1 MIELK
6 RFLDQLIGRGA
17 LLALAVVTSAAV
29 VQAQVAFSP
38 PQNVSSNPG
47 ASGLSQI
54 AVDSTGSI
62 NIVWLDNTPGYY
74 AVFFSRSTDG
84 GATFS
89 TPQNLSNDPAGSSA
103 PQIAVDSSGN
113 INVVWQDN
121 PPGNYQIFFTRS
133 SDGGATF
140 SAPMNISNDP
150 RGAGSPY
157 MAVDSGGNI
166 NVAWVSSPTVVPYI
180 ISFSRSSDGGATFS
194 TPIAVSSRPSYR
206 PQVAVDSA
214 GNINV
219 AWTEGFNGP
228 FDVVFSRSS
237 DGGATFTA
245 PKVISYLSEVDL
257 GFRMALDSKGNLYA
271 VWDTQPY
278 GNIYLSHSSDG
289 GATFSYTAIT
299 NNTSGTGPQG
309 QQIAIDSSD
318 NINVVWNIF
327 FSRSSDGGATFS
339 TPQNLSNDLGNSYA
353 SQIATDSS
361 GNINVVWQDNTP
373 GNYDIF
379 FTRSSDGGA
388 TFSTP
393 ENLSNDPGDSGNPQ
407 IVVDSSGNI
416 NVGWTDNT
424 PGNLDI
430 FFTRSVSLSA
440 LSVSPSTVTGG
451 DSSTGT
457 VTLSAP
463 APSGGAIVSL
473 ASSDTSVATV
483 PDTITVPT
491 GATSTTFPVSTSPV
505 SSSTSVIISG
515 SYNGTAQSASLTV
528 TPPPLPTVTS
538 LSLSPSSVLGGP
550 LGSSTGTVTLSRPA
564 PSGGAVVSLSSSK
577 PSVASVPAS
586 VTVPARATSATFTVN
601 TSVFIVS
608 TTVTISGSYNS
619 TTRSA
624 SLTVLL

>member
-1 MIELK
+1 MVMLGSAF
-6 RFLDQLIGRGA
+6 RFHSCGPPAPAVSEVA
-17 LLALAVVTSAAV
+17 LLGTCPMTLFNYVLEHFAKRMAILIFLLAASPLA

-38 PQNVSSNPG
+38 PQNVSSD
-47 ASGLSQI
+47 SGNSYLSQI

-74 AVFFSRSTDG
+74 SVFFSRSTDG

-180 ISFSRSSDGGATFS
+180 ISFSRSSDGGATFT
-194 TPIAVSSRPSYR
+194 TPM
-206 PQVAVDSA
+206 
-214 GNINV
+214 
-219 AWTEGFNGP
+219 
-228 FDVVFSRSS
+228 
-237 DGGATFTA
+237 
-245 PKVISYLSEVDL
+245 VISYLSEVDL

-299 NNTSGTGPQG
+299 NKTSGTGPQG

-361 GNINVVWQDNTP
+361 GNINVVWQ
-373 GNYDIF
+373 
-379 FTRSSDGGA
+379 
-388 TFSTP
+388 
-393 ENLSNDPGDSGNPQ
+393 
-407 IVVDSSGNI
+407 
-416 NVGWTDNT
+416 
-424 PGNLDI
+424 
-430 FFTRSVSLSA
+430 
-440 LSVSPSTVTGG
+440 
-451 DSSTGT
+451 
-457 VTLSAP
+457 
-463 APSGGAIVSL
+463 
-473 ASSDTSVATV
+473 
-483 PDTITVPT
+483 
-491 GATSTTFPVSTSPV
+491 
-505 SSSTSVIISG
+505 
-515 SYNGTAQSASLTV
+515 
-528 TPPPLPTVTS
+528 
-538 LSLSPSSVLGGP
+538 
-550 LGSSTGTVTLSRPA
+550 
-564 PSGGAVVSLSSSK
+564 
-577 PSVASVPAS
+577 
-586 VTVPARATSATFTVN
+586 
-601 TSVFIVS
+601 
-608 TTVTISGSYNS
+608 
-619 TTRSA
+619 
-624 SLTVLL
+624 